1 MLPVTSFL
9 TRWETHPL
17 PDDRSVVVGE
27 VAEAHRGPSPELAAR
42 LASWDGAWY
51 WRDPAR
57 RELVLV
63 QGRPPRRPIRWLWHG
78 TLLLLT
84 VVTTLGAG
92 AILQGVISP
101 PMLRGAMGV
110 LHSYPEFARFV
121 LAGGWQAILPGWSFA
136 APLLGILLLHELG
149 HYLVARRY
157 AIDVS
162 PPYFIPVPPNLSP
175 IGGMGAFIRLR
186 SAIPDRQQLLDV
198 GAAGP
203 VAGFVAAVAVLC
215 WGYLVSAPVGGA
227 AHSGGSMVL
236 LAGHPVWLGDS
247 LLTLALRH
255 LLVGGEGIVLLSLPA
270 FAGWVGLFVTG
281 LNLLPLAQLDGGH
294 ILHALVGR
302 RQSEIAR
309 VMAVALIVLGFW
321 TPMWHV
327 WVAFS
332 FVIGRGSWGHP
343 PVLIP
348 ERQLHPRSQR
358 LGLLCIALFLLTFV
372 PIPFPR

>member
-1 MLPVTSFL
+1 MLAVTPFL
-9 TRWETHPL
+9 THWTSHELT
-17 PDDRSVVVGE
+17 DDRVVVEGE
-27 VAEAHRGPSPELAAR
+27 VSEEHRGPSPALAAV
-42 LASWDGAWY
+42 LADWDGAWY
-51 WRDPAR
+51 WRDPAH

-63 QGRPPRRPIRWLWHG
+63 QGQPPRRPVRWLWHG
-78 TLLLLT
+78 ALLLLT

-92 AILQGVISP
+92 AILQGVVTP
-101 PMLRGAMGV
+101 PMLQGPMGI
-110 LHSYPEFARFV
+110 LRSYPVFARFV
-121 LAGGWQAILPGWSFA
+121 VEGGWQALLVGWPFA
-136 APLLGILLLHELG
+136 AALLGILLVHELG

-203 VAGFVAAVAVLC
+203 VAGFVVALAVLC
-215 WGYLVSAPVGGA
+215 WGYLASAPVGGA
-227 AHSGGSMVL
+227 HSGGSMIL

-247 LLTLALRH
+247 LLTLGLRH
-255 LLVGGEGIVLLSLPA
+255 LLVGGEGTVLLSLPA

-294 ILHALVGR
+294 ILHALMG
-302 RQSEIAR
+302 QGQAR
-309 VMAVALIVLGFW
+309 VARLTALVLLILGAW

-327 WVAFS
+327 WLAFS
-332 FVIGRGSWGHP
+332 YLIGRGSWGHP

-348 ERQLHPRSQR
+348 EAAIHPRSR
-358 LGLLCIALFLLTFV
+358 WVGLLCIVLFLLTFV
-372 PIPFPR
+372 PIPFPK